1 MLKKFINMATGRVR
15 KFVRRIFNMKAT
27 EKKNERKN
35 TLKRD
40 ITVIYNIGSK
50 THTAEFKAYALLG
63 MWFVNNWRRI
73 NKIVDIQVK

>member
-1 MLKKFINMATGRVR
+1 
-15 KFVRRIFNMKAT
+15 MKAT

-50 THTAEFKAYALLG
+50 THKAEFKAYALLG
-63 MWFVNNWRRI
+63 IWIANNWRRI

>member
-1 MLKKFINMATGRVR
+1 
-15 KFVRRIFNMKAT
+15 MKAT

-63 MWFVNNWRRI
+63 MWFTSYLT
-73 NKIVDIQVK
+73 